1 MKRFLPARKLSQ
13 AEKRLIPGA
22 FLLLLWAKCVV
33 ALLPAGRYLPAP
45 LSEVP
50 PPAGISESQKNYAA
64 MVCGVIEGLSRRL
77 PWRSTCLVQAL
88 AGNRMLTRRGI
99 PAVIHL
105 GISKH
110 PENGKLGAH
119 AWLSAG
125 ETVLLGGRNLHQ
137 YREVARLSGA

>member
-1 MKRFLPARKLSQ
+1 
-13 AEKRLIPGA
+13 
-22 FLLLLWAKCVV
+22 
-33 ALLPAGRYLPAP
+33 
-45 LSEVP
+45 
-50 PPAGISESQKNYAA
+50 
-64 MVCGVIEGLSRRL
+64 MVCGMIEGLSRRL
-77 PWRSTCLVQAL
+77 PWRSTCLMQAL
-88 AGNRMLTRRGI
+88 AGTRILTRREI

-119 AWLSAG
+119 AWLSIG